1 VAGADDE
8 LNGWA
13 QCVQAP
19 LDQAKIM
26 PETHALFGAG
36 TLTQIGKFVE
46 PQTARFELRMTDFVH
61 LALKVTD
68 IDPDQSVIGGYLMP
82 APLVEAKME
91 TNPQEAQEQF
101 TFFIEH
107 Q

>member
-1 VAGADDE
+1 VAGAEDE

-13 QCVQAP
+13 ACVQAT

-36 TLTQIGKFVE
+36 TLPQTEKFVE
-46 PQTARFELRMTDFVH
+46 PQAARAELRMTDFVH
-61 LALKVTD
+61 LVLKVTD
-68 IDPDQSVIGGYLMP
+68 VDPDQSVIGGYLMP

-91 TNPQEAQEQF
+91 TNPEEAQGPF
-101 TFFIEH
+101 VFFIEH